1 MNTRRAAAT
10 GNGVRHLR
18 VARGGLLLTALAVA
32 AACDAQDEKATATEQ
47 LEPSPNATIPPSPLV
62 AGGSLVA
69 KSNKAQTKPNPKKP
83 VVDPA
88 ELPTPLSVQQAPT
101 PDESTPKQLIQVT
114 LLGRLY
120 WPAYPGNAKAA
131 ANNAKN
137 ADTPTKSPREF
148 TVNLRGHGR
157 MQITFDGNVFP
168 FESGSSIESRT
179 ENYGHLLVW
188 PDAQTYR
195 VLPVGS
201 VRTLFTEGRP
211 DVTPVVHLEP
221 EPRPGPDSLGR
232 PAQVW
237 SFDTNRGKLVLHQAQ
252 IEEAELGGPLLCRFL
267 LEWLSVGPSS
277 AVCEPGLVPTRA
289 EFETGRGAKLVWETT
304 AVETKA
310 DAQVTSLPVPP
321 ANGQFHSSGLPEPSP
336 VLGPSELGALR
347 KTGKTGTLT
356 VHNPGAQL
364 NWLLLDG
371 VPVARVLPNATWSH
385 SGLSQG
391 SYHARLVD
399 FFGAEGATQ
408 PGLQVGETG
417 TFGSPRTA
425 TRETEQ

>member
-1 MNTRRAAAT
+1 MTTACMTAARRMKHQRFT
-10 GNGVRHLR
+10 GR
-18 VARGGLLLTALAVA
+18 GLLLTALAVA
-32 AACDAQDEKATATEQ
+32 AACDPTDEKATATEQ

-101 PDESTPKQLIQVT
+101 PDESAPKQPTQVT

-120 WPAYPGNAKAA
+120 WPAYPGNTKAA

-137 ADTPTKSPREF
+137 AENPAKAPREF
-148 TVNLRGHGR
+148 TVNLRAHGR

-168 FESGSSIESRT
+168 FESGSSVESRT

-211 DVTPVVHLEP
+211 DVTPIVHLEP
-221 EPRPGPDSLGR
+221 EPRPGPDTLGR
-232 PAQVW
+232 PTQVW

-289 EFETGRGAKLVWETT
+289 EFETGRGAKLVWESN

-310 DAQVTSLPVPP
+310 DAQVTPLLVPP
-321 ANGQFHSSGLPEPSP
+321 ANGQFRSSGLAEPAP

-371 VPVARVLPNATWSH
+371 TPVARVLPNATWSH

-399 FFGAEGATQ
+399 FFGVESATL
-408 PGLQVGETG
+408 PALQVGETG
-417 TFGSPRTA
+417 TFGAPRTA
-425 TRETEQ
+425 ARETEQ